1 MLLRMLISCLALIF
15 SVAALA
21 QNSDAQGPPAA
32 AVLVCP
38 PANQP
43 VQDPATFTWKEGVKT
58 PNYRLL
64 LGPAAGSS
72 SDGDSS
78 LITGLK
84 GQLSGLP
91 PGANLYVTLW
101 SYDQAGN
108 TVQPP
113 SSCAIRTAQS
123 RPEIGFND
131 VPGTTLSGVSLG
143 SFSVNGAADTSLVAN
158 PIAVA
163 AKACQSQCRQNAG
176 CQGYTYYPAGNG
188 NPAAMC
194 DLKSQI
200 TATEPNECCL
210 SALKTVSATAAAPVS
225 AVPAPA
231 PAPTAT
237 TPAAPRTPAPAP
249 RTTRAQLPSLASSSP
264 SPAPSTGRAPAPAPA
279 RSTAPAAGLITGD
292 WVNQFGA
299 ITRLV
304 QQGNAVSGTYSDA
317 KQPKLTG
324 TLQGTFDGKT
334 LRATL
339 NWKSGDD
346 NSYGSLLLTLT
357 AQGNLEGT
365 WTDATGV
372 SGPWGMERPSIGAR

>member
-1 MLLRMLISCLALIF
+1 LA
-15 SVAALA
+15 
-21 QNSDAQGPPAA
+21 
-32 AVLVCP
+32 CP
-38 PANQP
+38 PSNQP
-43 VQDPATFTWKEGVKT
+43 VQDPVTFTWKEGVNT

-78 LITGLK
+78 MITGVK

-91 PGANLYVTLW
+91 SGANLYVTLW
-101 SYDQAGN
+101 SYDAGGN
-108 TVQPP
+108 AVQPP
-113 SSCAIRTAQS
+113 SSCAIRTAQN

-131 VPGTTLSGVSLG
+131 VAGTTLSGVSLG

-158 PIAVA
+158 PLAVA
-163 AKACQSQCRQNAG
+163 AKACQSQCRLNAG

-188 NPAAMC
+188 NPTAMC

-210 SALKTVSATAAAPVS
+210 SALKTVSATAAAAPVS
-225 AVPAPA
+225 AVTPAPS
-231 PAPTAT
+231 PAAT
-237 TPAAPRTPAPAP
+237 TPAPSRATASVTTPAASSTPRTPTPAP
-249 RTTRAQLPSLASSSP
+249 RTAAQTPALVSSAPSP
-264 SPAPSTGRAPAPAPA
+264 SPVPA
-279 RSTAPAAGLITGD
+279 RSAAPAAGRITGD

-299 ITRLV
+299 VTRLV
-304 QQGNAVSGTYSDA
+304 QQGNVISGTYSDA
-317 KQPKLTG
+317 KQPTLTG

-339 NWKSGDD
+339 NWKSGADT
-346 NSYGSLLLTLT
+346 SYGSLLLSLT
-357 AQGNLEGT
+357 PQGNLEGT

-372 SGPWGMERPSIGAR
+372 SGPWGMEPSSASAR

>member
-1 MLLRMLISCLALIF
+1 MLLRMPISSLILLPF
-15 SVAALA
+15 VAAQA
-21 QNSDAQGPPAA
+21 QNPPTP
-32 AVLVCP
+32 AVLACP
-38 PANQP
+38 SSNQP
-43 VQDPATFTWKEGVKT
+43 IQDPATFTWKEGVNT

-64 LGPAAGSS
+64 LGPALGSS

-78 LITGLK
+78 MITGGE

-101 SYDQAGN
+101 SYDAGGN
-108 TVQPP
+108 AVQPP
-113 SSCAIRTAQS
+113 SSCTIRTAPN

-131 VPGTTLSGVSLG
+131 VAGTTLSGVSLG

-158 PIAVA
+158 PLAIA
-163 AKACQSQCRQNAG
+163 AKSCQAQCRQNAG

-188 NPAAMC
+188 NPTAMC

-210 SALKTVSATAAAPVS
+210 SALKTVSAPGAAPVT
-225 AVPAPA
+225 AA

-237 TPAAPRTPAPAP
+237 PAPAPAIARSAPPAPRTPAPAP
-249 RTTRAQLPSLASSSP
+249 RTAAQVPSPTSSSPSPRSSP
-264 SPAPSTGRAPAPAPA
+264 SPAPAPA
-279 RSTAPAAGLITGD
+279 RAAAPATGRITGD

-299 ITRLV
+299 ISRLV
-304 QQGNAVSGTYSDA
+304 QQGNVISGTYSDA
-317 KQPKLTG
+317 KQPTLTG

-339 NWKSGDD
+339 NWKSGADS
-346 NSYGSLLLTLT
+346 SYGSLLLTLT

-372 SGPWGMERPSIGAR
+372 SGPWGMEPSSAGAR